1 MNDFPR
7 FDLQGQVALVT
18 GAARGLGRAISL
30 ALAHA
35 GADVALGFRDVS
47 SGGELVREIE
57 GLGRRALPLQVDISN
72 MEQIFSG
79 VNETT
84 SRLGKLD
91 ILVNNAGIAP
101 ENLAENVREQDF
113 DATLAVNLKGT
124 FFVSQA
130 AGRVM
135 IRQKHGRIINMS
147 SQAGFAALP
156 GESVYCMTKAAI
168 AHLTKC
174 LAVEWGKH
182 GITGNAVAPTFIRT
196 PGTEE
201 YLSVLQNRAA
211 ELERLAALH
220 RVGVRGISRFDASEI
235 SVQIAGEVADFDEL
249 AWVDRRERKHVSRV
263 LPLAIAAAT
272 EALSEAGVE
281 TSSLPLEQKRRFAVI
296 LGSGGGSQEFTEEQY
311 RLFFHQQY
319 KSMSL
324 FCVPTGVM
332 GTLSSELSVRF
343 GLRGPSH
350 VVTTG
355 CTSSTDALGYAMRQ
369 IQSGRLD
376 MVLSGGA
383 DAPIALGIVKGF
395 LLMKILTD
403 SWNHAPERASRPF
416 SVARAGFVLAEGA
429 WMLVLE
435 EYEHAW
441 ARGAKILGEI
451 CGYW

>member
-18 GAARGLGRAISL
+18 GVARGLGRAISL

-57 GLGRRALPLQVDISN
+57 GLGRRALPLQMDISS
-72 MEQIFSG
+72 MEQIFRA
-79 VNETT
+79 VDETV

-182 GITGNAVAPTFIRT
+182 GITVNAVAPTFIRT

-201 YLSVLQNRAA
+201 YLSVPQNRADV
-211 ELERLAALH
+211 LERIAALH
-220 RVGVRGISRFDASEI
+220 RIGEPM
-235 SVQIAGEVADFDEL
+235 EVAGAVVFL
-249 AWVDRRERKHVSRV
+249 AS
-263 LPLAIAAAT
+263 PAASLIT
-272 EALSEAGVE
+272 GE
-281 TSSLPLEQKRRFAVI
+281 TI
-296 LGSGGGSQEFTEEQY
+296 LIDGGWT
-311 RLFFHQQY
+311 
-319 KSMSL
+319 
-324 FCVPTGVM
+324 
-332 GTLSSELSVRF
+332 
-343 GLRGPSH
+343 
-350 VVTTG
+350 
-355 CTSSTDALGYAMRQ
+355 
-369 IQSGRLD
+369 
-376 MVLSGGA
+376 
-383 DAPIALGIVKGF
+383 
-395 LLMKILTD
+395 
-403 SWNHAPERASRPF
+403 
-416 SVARAGFVLAEGA
+416 AR
-429 WMLVLE
+429 
-435 EYEHAW
+435 
-441 ARGAKILGEI
+441 
-451 CGYW
+451 